1 MSPQSQAIIVVAA
14 GRGARAGE
22 GLPKQYRS
30 LAGET
35 ILCRTLR
42 ALYLGAPEARLLVV
56 IHPDDLGL
64 YEEAIAGLPGEL
76 RARLEAPVSGGA
88 SRQASV
94 RAGLEALAVSPPQL
108 VLIHD
113 CARPFVTPALMAR
126 AVAAAVTH
134 AAAVPGL
141 AVTDT
146 IKQVDIA
153 GWIMATPE
161 RAGLRAVQTPQAFQF
176 DLILRAHRSAAAAGR
191 DDMTDDGA
199 VAEWAG
205 FRVHIFEGEA
215 GNMKVTTPQDFV
227 TAQTR
232 TGQGF
237 DVHAFTQGDHVCLGG
252 VAIAHDRALL
262 GHSDADVLMHAVTD
276 AIYGALADGDIGAH
290 FPPSDPKWKGAA
302 SEIFLRHAVA
312 RVRDRGGM
320 IAHVD
325 ATVICEAPKVGPHRD
340 RIRARLAE
348 IMEIDIARVAVKAT
362 TSEELGFTGRREGIA
377 AMALATVRLPE

>member
-76 RARLEAPVSGGA
+76 RA
-88 SRQASV
+88 
-94 RAGLEALAVSPPQL
+94 
-108 VLIHD
+108 
-113 CARPFVTPALMAR
+113 
-126 AVAAAVTH
+126 
-134 AAAVPGL
+134 
-141 AVTDT
+141 
-146 IKQVDIA
+146 
-153 GWIMATPE
+153 
-161 RAGLRAVQTPQAFQF
+161 VQTPQAFQF

-227 TAQTR
+227 TAQTRLSAALTDVR